1 MIKPFGIKQKS
12 EELQQQI
19 DAISG
24 QNLIRDN
31 RVVSDHGV
39 AGRFPWLD
47 ERVVNFLSNLPLE
60 LKMNLSLERGI
71 GDKII
76 LRAMAHTMGLLKT
89 ASEPKRAIQ
98 FGSRIAKLE
107 NRKEKASDKAIR
119 DLVEV
124 RS

>member
-24 QNLIRDN
+24 QNLVRDN

-39 AGRFPWLD
+39 AGRFPFLD

-119 DLVEV
+119 D
-124 RS
+124 

>member
-1 MIKPFGIKQKS
+1 MIKPFGIRQKS
-12 EELQQQI
+12 EELLRHI

-24 QNLIRDN
+24 QNLVRDN

-39 AGRFPWLD
+39 AGRFPFLD

-71 GDKII
+71 GDKKI

-89 ASEPKRAIQ
+89 ATEPKRAIQ

-119 DLVEV
+119 D
-124 RS
+124 